1 MIELSYIIKDVDHK
15 CLKES
20 FIVGQ
25 LIGEDNNYYYVKNN
39 KGEKR
44 LVDKKL
50 LTYMRIRQE
59 EDNT

>member
-15 CLKES
+15 CLKEF

-44 LVDKKL
+44 LIDKKL

>member
-20 FIVGQ
+20 FIVGR

-44 LVDKKL
+44 LIDKKL